1 MPDPGQP
8 HDTKSLWTSHRSA
21 MVSFALGLAVLLSS
35 FSTPATADTGLK
47 SPIKLGEVTFRW
59 FGLPL
64 YDASLFAE
72 GQERFD
78 WQTPMALKLS
88 YRRGFTRM
96 QLTKATAA
104 ELTRLEGPRA
114 DQDRLLA
121 KLERCFR
128 DVAAGDS
135 FVATT
140 RDPNQVALYLNGR
153 QTCDVRHAEARKRF
167 LNIWLSPNSRSARLS
182 SQLRGN

>member
-1 MPDPGQP
+1 MPDSRQLRV
-8 HDTKSLWTSHRSA
+8 TKIRRMRHRSVMA
-21 MVSFALGLAVLLSS
+21 AFALGLAVILSS
-35 FSTPATADTGLK
+35 FSSAATAETGLR

-72 GQERFD
+72 GQNRFD

-88 YRRGFTRM
+88 YRRGFTRA

-114 DQDRLLA
+114 DQERLIA
-121 KLERCFR
+121 KLETCFR

-140 RDPNQVALYLNGR
+140 QDPNQVALYLNGR
-153 QTCDVRHAEARKRF
+153 RTCDVRHAEARKRF

-182 SQLRGN
+182 SRLRGD